1 MKKGRTLIKNVSLRA
16 WQVYVYGLLADM
28 FSTVCNFIQEVV
40 CFFKKKWPP
49 DLETDNMLH
58 RHVSRDNHVICKQS
72 SEAAKILF
80 LQILVLY
87 CSCRF
92 SL

>member
-40 CFFKKKWPP
+40 CFFKK
-49 DLETDNMLH
+49 NG
-58 RHVSRDNHVICKQS
+58 
-72 SEAAKILF
+72 
-80 LQILVLY
+80 LQIWKPITCCIDMLAEITM
-87 CSCRF
+87 
-92 SL
+92 

>member
-1 MKKGRTLIKNVSLRA
+1 MSRYAPGKCTFM
-16 WQVYVYGLLADM
+16 VYLL
-28 FSTVCNFIQEVV
+28 T
-40 CFFKKKWPP
+40 CFQQFVILFKKLYAFSKKMASSFANR
-49 DLETDNMLH
+49 NMLH
-58 RHVSRDNHVICKQS
+58 RHVSRDNDVICKQS

-92 SL
+92 SLRVP